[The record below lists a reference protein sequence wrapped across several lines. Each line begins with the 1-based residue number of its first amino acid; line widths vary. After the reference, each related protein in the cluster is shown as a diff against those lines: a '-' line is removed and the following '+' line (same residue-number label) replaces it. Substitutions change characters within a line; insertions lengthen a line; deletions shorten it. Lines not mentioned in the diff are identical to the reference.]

1 MPKPILYGIY
11 VSPPVRSVLLV
22 AKAIGLDL
30 EFREVNLGS
39 GENKTPE
46 YLEKNPQHT
55 VPTLDDNGNIICDSH
70 AIVTYLIGKYAT
82 DDSLYPK
89 DLYKRA
95 LVDQRLHFDS
105 GVLFVRLRAII
116 RQVLYQNNPNIPQEK
131 LDDLSEA
138 YGFLDTF
145 LTKSQYLSGPSMTIA
160 DLCCIATTSSAQGLV
175 AVDSKKYPNLSA
187 WMKRMESLPYYEEI
201 NGKHAKQLIAFVNGK
216 IAELK
221 K

>member
-1 MPKPILYGIY
+1 MTKPILYGIY

-70 AIVTYLIGKYAT
+70 AIVTYLIGKYGK

-105 GVLFVRLRAII
+105 GVLFVRLRAIVVSI
-116 RQVLYQNNPNIPQEK
+116 
-131 LDDLSEA
+131 
-138 YGFLDTF
+138 
-145 LTKSQYLSGPSMTIA
+145 
-160 DLCCIATTSSAQGLV
+160 
-175 AVDSKKYPNLSA
+175 
-187 WMKRMESLPYYEEI
+187 
-201 NGKHAKQLIAFVNGK
+201 
-216 IAELK
+216 
-221 K
+221 